1 MNGNSRKEMYFMSA
15 LEIVNL
21 ENFRKVFRNIR
32 KVGLITT
39 FRYIVSDL
47 LFDMKY
53 QIDTINTEQ
62 LDNLDIDSPNKAH
75 GVYYE
80 GTNAHIFK
88 KAFSS
93 FKINPPNSCFIDFG
107 SGKGKAMFMAA
118 EMGFGKVIGV
128 EFSIEL
134 VEICRKNL
142 EIFKAK
148 SKGKTEFEI
157 IHMDAS
163 QYEIPTDAN
172 LLFFSNPFNEILTTK
187 VIDNILRS
195 HDRSPR
201 EMWVI
206 HLYPQG
212 NMAFAKHPRFHLEHE
227 SDDGFVFRLNPA
239 A

>member
-1 MNGNSRKEMYFMSA
+1 MSA
-15 LEIVNL
+15 LDIVNL

-39 FRYIVSDL
+39 INYVASDF

-53 QIDTINTEQ
+53 KIDTINTEQ
-62 LDNLDIDSPNKAH
+62 LENLDIDSPNVKH

-80 GTNAHIFK
+80 GTNAYIFK
-88 KAFSS
+88 NAFSV
-93 FKINPPNSCFIDFG
+93 FKVDTPNSVFVDFG

-118 EMGFGKVIGV
+118 ERGFKKVIGV

-134 VEICRKNL
+134 VETCRKNL
-142 EIFKAK
+142 EIFKQK
-148 SKGKTEFEI
+148 TNTKTEFEI

-163 QYEIPTDAN
+163 LYEIPTDAN
-172 LLFFSNPFNEILTTK
+172 LLFFSNPFNETLTKK

-195 HDRSPR
+195 HDKAPR
-201 EMWVI
+201 EIWII

-212 NMAFAKHPRFHLEHE
+212 NMAFANHPRFQVEHE
-227 SDDGFVFRLNPA
+227 SHDGFIFRLKPA

>member
-1 MNGNSRKEMYFMSA
+1 MSA
-15 LEIVNL
+15 LDIVNL

-32 KVGLITT
+32 KVGLVTT
-39 FRYIVSDL
+39 VRYIVSDL

-53 QIDTINTEQ
+53 KIDTINTEQ
-62 LDNLDIDSPNKAH
+62 LENLDIDSPNKEH

-80 GTNAHIFK
+80 GTNAYIFK
-88 KAFSS
+88 NAFSS
-93 FKINPPNSCFIDFG
+93 FKIDASNSCFIDFG

-118 EMGFGKVIGV
+118 ERGFRKVIGV

-148 SKGKTEFEI
+148 SKSKTEFEI

-163 QYEIPTDAN
+163 QYEIPADAN
-172 LLFFSNPFNEILTTK
+172 LLFFSNPFNETLTTK
-187 VIDNILRS
+187 VIDNILSS
-195 HDRSPR
+195 HEKAPR
-201 EMWVI
+201 EIWVI

-227 SDDGFVFRLNPA
+227 SRDGFVFRLQPA
-239 A
+239 V